1 VRPPQGAIPHNLNPV
16 EFFFPFVY
24 DQNVI
29 DLHIHT
35 CASSDG
41 QHLPREIFEMA
52 RRKGLREIAF
62 ADHNSVAHVEEGFR
76 LSKEFGI
83 EFISAMEL
91 NTFHAGLDLHLLAY
105 FVDPRNPLLQNW
117 LSGIQEKKISQAKLR
132 IAKLNDLGFFFT
144 EEDLKKYAQDRLPTG
159 ASFLD
164 AILSRREN
172 LDDPRLQPYIRG
184 DRSASP
190 YVNFYRDFLR
200 GGKPASVP
208 IEELSTPEAICKI
221 KELGGVAILAHPSD
235 TREEIIRDLVTRGLE
250 GLEVYTPY
258 HRPQEREAFK
268 RFALQHGLL
277 ITAGSDFHGHAVKP
291 DVSLGDVDGS
301 HEDLVVRLKEYHQR
315 KR

>member
-1 VRPPQGAIPHNLNPV
+1 
-16 EFFFPFVY
+16 
-24 DQNVI
+24 
-29 DLHIHT
+29 
-35 CASSDG
+35 
-41 QHLPREIFEMA
+41 MA
-52 RRKGLREIAF
+52 RRKGLRGIAF

-76 LSKEFGI
+76 LSGEFGI

-105 FVDPRNPLLQNW
+105 FIDPQNPLLQKW
-117 LSGIQEKKISQAKLR
+117 LSGIRGKKIAQAKMR
-132 IAKLNDLGFFFT
+132 IAKLNDLGFSFT
-144 EEDLKKYAQDRLPTG
+144 EEDLKKYSQDRIPTG

-184 DRSASP
+184 DLSASP

-208 IEELSTPEAICKI
+208 IEELSTSAAIRKV
-221 KELGGVAILAHPSD
+221 KELGGVSVLAHPSD
-235 TREEIIRDLVTRGLE
+235 TKEEILRDLVANGLE

-258 HRPQEREAFK
+258 HHLPEREAFK
-268 RFALQHGLL
+268 RFAIQHGLL
-277 ITAGSDFHGHAVKP
+277 ITAGSDFHGQAVKP
-291 DVSLGDVDGS
+291 DVALGAEDGS
-301 HEDLVVRLKEYHQR
+301 HEDLVARLKEYHAR